1 MTVDE
6 ATFERAEHIYLNAG
20 EVAQMHHRLYKIQLA
35 ARVARSK
42 EIINQAR
49 LLLLLV
55 VKAERR
61 EAKARRQR
69 ISHNAK
75 PSSNATQTK

>member
-1 MTVDE
+1 MTDVNF
-6 ATFERAEHIYLNAG
+6 TQG
-20 EVAQMHHRLYKIQLA
+20 EVAQIHHRLYKIQQA
-35 ARVARSK
+35 ARAVRAN

-61 EAKARRQR
+61 EAKARRKT
-69 ISHNAK
+69 AEK
-75 PSSNATQTK
+75 